1 MQAIYSQQA
10 RAIEIPMKRLAEEPL
25 EEISRDDSPAQ
36 KRARTDIAPVNSATT
51 SVIASEQNRDEDAEL
66 KTKHINGEASQN
78 GNAMKLRPGER
89 DKVDLLGADSAL
101 HEELEEASAT
111 PQAITGDYEIEDEDD
126 IPAVP
131 KRRKAPEEG
140 FEELYLDTIDRT
152 RLDFD
157 FEKLCSVTLSNINI
171 YACLVCGKYF
181 QGRGDKSQAYFHS
194 VNTAH
199 HPFINMQTKKIY
211 ILPEGYEVVNP
222 LFDDIKFV
230 VDPHY
235 TKQEI
240 AKLDTTEKES
250 FDVWNK
256 KYIPGF
262 VGLNNIKAN
271 SYLNVVVH
279 ALAHVKPIR
288 NFFLLED
295 LSNRSRLVQD
305 FSVLVRKIWNPRAFK
320 GHVSPHE
327 LLQSVSQQSNKRFV
341 LTEQADP
348 AEFLMWLLLN
358 MHTALGGK
366 PNVNGSSIIHRIF
379 QGNLHSESQVI
390 TARANAGD
398 RLIFEDAPSES
409 KNQKFLVLPLD
420 LPPKPLFVDDP
431 DDDAIPS
438 VDIEE
443 VLEKYDGLHAQEK
456 AKMRIRYRLIH
467 PLPPFIIFTVKR
479 FAKGKFT
486 EEYNPTL
493 LTWNE
498 SNAID
503 MNPYAIPDPN
513 KHNPSEPIMYDLVA
527 NVVHE
532 AVKVRDDSVSG
543 ESQKKVWKVQLKDK
557 ARGVWFEVEDL
568 YVREIQQETLFT
580 AESYIMIWERKIAPK
595 NVTRKKAYMK
605 ATVSDDMETD

>member
-1 MQAIYSQQA
+1 
-10 RAIEIPMKRLAEEPL
+10 MKRPAQEPL
-25 EEISRDDSPAQ
+25 EETSRDDSPAQ
-36 KRARTDIAPVNSATT
+36 KRARTSIVPPTNP
-51 SVIASEQNRDEDAEL
+51 SVGASKQNIVTEQ
-66 KTKHINGEASQN
+66 KTEHVNGEAGQN
-78 GNAMKLRPGER
+78 GNAMRLRPGER
-89 DKVDLLGADSAL
+89 SNIDILSADSAL
-101 HEELEEASAT
+101 HEELEEASEAGEAVGET
-111 PQAITGDYEIEDEDD
+111 EDEF
-126 IPAVP
+126 PTVNP
-131 KRRKAPEEG
+131 RRKAPEEG
-140 FEELYLDTIDRT
+140 FEDLYLDTVDRT

-181 QGRGDKSQAYFHS
+181 QGRGDKSQAYFHA

-211 ILPEGYEVVNP
+211 ILPEGYEVTNP
-222 LFDDIKFV
+222 LFDDIKYV

-235 TKQEI
+235 TKQEV
-240 AKLDTTEKES
+240 ARLDTTEKES

-288 NFFLLED
+288 NFLLLED

-379 QGNLHSESQVI
+379 QGNLHSESQAI
-390 TARANAGD
+390 TARANTGD

-456 AKMRIRYRLIH
+456 AKMRIRYRLMH
-467 PLPPFIIFTVKR
+467 PLPQFMIFTVKR

-503 MNPYAIPDPN
+503 MNPYAIPDPS
-513 KHNPSEPIMYDLVA
+513 KHDPAEPIMYDLVA

-580 AESYIMIWERKIAPK
+580 AESYIMIWERKTAPK
-595 NVTRKKAYMK
+595 KPATNKTYMK
-605 ATVSDDMETD
+605 ATVTDAMETD

>member
-1 MQAIYSQQA
+1 
-10 RAIEIPMKRLAEEPL
+10 MKRLAEEPL

-36 KRARTDIAPVNSATT
+36 KRVRTDIASAVNSATT
-51 SVIASEQNRDEDAEL
+51 SVIASEQNIDEDAEL
-66 KTKHINGEASQN
+66 KTKYINGEAGQN

-89 DKVDLLGADSAL
+89 DKIDLLGADSAL

-111 PQAITGDYEIEDEDD
+111 PQAMTGDDEIEDEDD
-126 IPAVP
+126 IPVIP
-131 KRRKAPEEG
+131 KRRKGPEEG
-140 FEELYLDTIDRT
+140 FEDLYLDTIDRT

-181 QGRGDKSQAYFHS
+181 QGRGDKSQAYFHA

-211 ILPEGYEVVNP
+211 ILPEGYEVINT
-222 LFDDIKFV
+222 LFDDIKYV

-235 TKQEI
+235 TKQDI
-240 AKLDTTEKES
+240 AKLDTAEKES

-295 LSNRSRLVQD
+295 LSKRSRLVQD
-305 FSVLVRKIWNPRAFK
+305 FSVLIRKIWNPRAFK

-327 LLQSVSQQSNKRFV
+327 LLQSVSQQSNKRFL

-379 QGNLHSESQVI
+379 QGNLHSESQII

-409 KNQKFLVLPLD
+409 KNQKFLILPLD

-467 PLPPFIIFTVKR
+467 PLPPYIIFTVKR

-498 SNAID
+498 SNTID

-557 ARGVWFEVEDL
+557 ARGMWFEVEDL
-568 YVREIQQETLFT
+568 YVRQIQQETLFT
-580 AESYIMIWERKIAPK
+580 AESYIMIWERKTAPK
-595 NVTRKKAYMK
+595 NVAQKKVYMK